1 MELLW
6 FAYCMIGCYQHG
18 TCRCASPSIVVWT
31 RRFYSKLKH
40 QFGGLAVEEY
50 ERFKSAEVDRLKT
63 GVRRA
68 KRHGYWEVSPVRR
81 GE

>member
-6 FAYCMIGCYQHG
+6 FAYCTIGCYQHG

-40 QFGGLAVEEY
+40 QFGWSAVEKY
-50 ERFKSAEVDRLKT
+50 ERLKSAEGDRLKA
-63 GVRRA
+63 GGRRA
-68 KRHGYWEVSPVRR
+68 GIGR
-81 GE
+81 